1 MKEVEQVENV
11 NADIKEN
18 CSYSTASSC
27 NFADLCELRGNL
39 PLKIDAAFLD
49 SLGTLLPTTESN
61 KFLLLLNNFKRI
73 ITLFH
78 ELWKSV
84 SIIDVS
90 KDKGH
95 TDGDVA
101 FIVDGDNIDDAL
113 VICFYVAV

>member
-1 MKEVEQVENV
+1 MKEVEQVENA

-27 NFADLCELRGNL
+27 NFADLCELGGNL

-49 SLGTLLPTTESN
+49 SLGTLLPTAETSN

-78 ELWKSV
+78 EL
-84 SIIDVS
+84 
-90 KDKGH
+90 
-95 TDGDVA
+95 
-101 FIVDGDNIDDAL
+101 
-113 VICFYVAV
+113 